1 MLSLYNGVEIPELGL
16 GAKAVETEEEC
27 AREYEFY
34 RYAIEK
40 GCILFDTSAAY
51 SRNDE
56 ALGQAIFDSGKR
68 KEIKIMTKISNRQQK
83 SALS

>member
-40 GCILFDTSAAY
+40 AAY
-51 SRNDE
+51 CLIHLQLIVGTMKHLVR
-56 ALGQAIFDSGKR
+56 LFLIVV
-68 KEIKIMTKISNRQQK
+68 KEKK
-83 SALS
+83 